1 MPYEYHKL
9 PPQERDVI
17 LKQRCQRGY
26 PLHAPPHPFR
36 ESGCYLITAAN
47 YKHIPVMHSTERLT
61 EFETLLLDAM
71 RKIDQANIIGWVVL
85 PNHYHLII
93 QLETLDQISRPLK
106 NLHGTTS
113 HAWNKQ
119 DQQAGKRQV
128 WYKYSDRMIRNE
140 SHLYKAM
147 NYIHYNPVKHGY
159 ITDVYEWPWSSVW
172 MYYEERG
179 RDWLR
184 ENWRLYPPGD
194 MGDGWDD

>member
-9 PPQERDVI
+9 PPQERDAI
-17 LKQRCQRGY
+17 LKQRRQRGY

-47 YKHIPVMHSTERLT
+47 YKHLPVMHSTERLT
-61 EFETLLLDAM
+61 DFETLLLDAM

-85 PNHYHLII
+85 PNHYHLMI

-119 DQQAGKRQV
+119 DQQTGKRQV

-159 ITDVYEWPWSSVW
+159 VTDVYGWPWSSVW

-184 ENWRLYPPGD
+184 ENWRLYPLGD

>member
-47 YKHIPVMHSTERLT
+47 YKHIPVMHSSERRT
-61 EFETLLLDAM
+61 EFEILLLDVM
-71 RKIDQANIIGWVVL
+71 RKIDQANMIGWVVL
-85 PNHYHLII
+85 PNHYHLVI

-119 DQQAGKRQV
+119 DQQTGKRQV

-159 ITDVYEWPWSSVW
+159 ITDVYE
-172 MYYEERG
+172 
-179 RDWLR
+179 
-184 ENWRLYPPGD
+184 
-194 MGDGWDD
+194 